1 VCMKYGAND
10 TKGMSLIYDGI
21 QRIDVGLFKNDLRT
35 VCPMS
40 LDGPQ
45 YINLMHIEVLLT
57 VQVC

>member
-1 VCMKYGAND
+1 MKYGAND

-21 QRIDVGLFKNDLRT
+21 QGIDVGLFKNDLRT

-40 LDGPQ
+40 LDDPQ
-45 YINLMHIEVLLT
+45 YINLMHIEVLLN